1 MTNEFPKSPRI
12 DMYKVLLFS
21 ILVPFNSSAQEAA
34 KKPEYINPMAIP
46 LDLSGNFMEPRS
58 NHFHSGL
65 DMRTQ
70 GQEGVPV
77 RAVADGWISRIKI
90 SPWGYGKAVYIDHPN
105 GYTSVY
111 GHLQQLKGTA
121 LEACLATQYKQKDFS
136 VDLTPEKGAIPIAQG
151 EVFALSGNT
160 GGSGGPHLHFELRKT
175 SSQLALDPEALGI
188 NVPDKTPPEIIG
200 VRLYAI
206 TDTSRVGP
214 YPPKAMG
221 FATQGSAGKYGLKA
235 GEQPTAYGTVALAL
249 HTIDRYDGMAA
260 KFGVRKIE
268 LFVDSVPTFSASF
281 DAIDFNTNRYC
292 NAHVDFA
299 LYKGSKME
307 YHRCYELPNN
317 KLRIYGKE
325 AAQGQIELPPGS
337 TKHVRFKVT
346 DANGNVSE
354 LVFML
359 KGATAEGSATWTGR
373 TEEGSLF
380 RYDTENV
387 LAEAGVTLT
396 LPALSLYDD
405 TYVTYL
411 RKPAPA
417 KAFAPLHVLNNVL
430 TPIQSNCE
438 LRIDA
443 PDLPE
448 HLHTKA
454 LIVSMDGKTEPSGG
468 IYADGAITTKVRS
481 FGSYTVMVDTVPPVI
496 SNVDLRSD
504 MKGRSSFTLKITDN
518 LSGIDKW
525 TGLLDGKWILLEYD
539 PKRNALVHSFD
550 KQSEGSGARTFSL
563 EVTDERANQARY
575 ELKFTR

>member
-1 MTNEFPKSPRI
+1 MTNEFPRTTRI
-12 DMYKVLLFS
+12 NIYKVLLFS
-21 ILVPFNSSAQEAA
+21 ILIPFTSSGQEVP

-77 RAVADGWISRIKI
+77 RAVADGWVSRIKI
-90 SPWGYGKAVYIDHPN
+90 SPWGYGKAVYIDHAN

-111 GHLQQLKGTA
+111 GHLQQLKGAT
-121 LEACLATQYKQKDFS
+121 LEACLAAQYKEKDFS
-136 VDLTPEKGAIPIAQG
+136 VDITPEKGAIPIIQG

-175 SSQLALDPEALGI
+175 SSQFAMDPQALGI
-188 NVPDKTPPEIIG
+188 KVQDKTPPEIIG
-200 VRLYAI
+200 VRLYPI
-206 TDTSRVGP
+206 TDTSRIGP
-214 YPPKAMG
+214 YPPKALG
-221 FATQGSAGKYGLKA
+221 FATQGGSGKYGLKP

-249 HTIDRYDGMAA
+249 HTSDRYDGMAA

-268 LFVDSVPTFSASF
+268 LFVDSVPAFSASF

-299 LYKGSKME
+299 LYKGNKME

-325 AAQGQIELPPGS
+325 PAQGHIELPPGS
-337 TKHVRFKVT
+337 TKHVWFKVT

-354 LVFML
+354 LAFLL
-359 KGATAEGSATWTGR
+359 KGATAEEAVPWAGR
-373 TEEGSLF
+373 SEEGSLF

-387 LAEAGVTLT
+387 LAEDGVRMT

-405 TYVTYL
+405 TYVTYE
-411 RKPAPA
+411 RKPKPTR
-417 KAFAPLHVLNNVL
+417 AFAPLHVLNDVL
-430 TPIQSNCE
+430 TPIQSHCE

-448 HLHTKA
+448 RLRNKA
-454 LIVSMDGKTEPSGG
+454 LIVSMDGKTEPCGG
-468 IYADGAITTKVRS
+468 TFADGAITTKVRT
-481 FGSYTVMVDTVPPVI
+481 FGSYTVLVDTVPPVI

-518 LSGIDKW
+518 LSGIDTW
-525 TGLLDGKWILLEYD
+525 TGQLDGKWILMEYD
-539 PKRNALVHSFD
+539 PKRNALVHTFD
-550 KQSEGSGARTFSL
+550 KQSEGSGSRAFSL
-563 EVTDERANQARY
+563 ELNDERGNKTRY
-575 ELKFTR
+575 EMKFTR